1 MKKKTRRVYRVKNQA
16 QPLTNTARSK
26 EQKNVQFAAAYGAAP
41 NKLFKPTF
49 EHDVRDK
56 PGLHRLYVEWAV
68 RHLAIYEQA
77 IRAFDRE
84 SNLNMIDGL
93 CALIQERDKL
103 IKTNAAYAE
112 ADKLIKIF
120 KSVGPLPVQRD
131 IEYNEEID
139 KDQS

>member
-1 MKKKTRRVYRVKNQA
+1 MQKKARRSRTTSAKNQVSPIA
-16 QPLTNTARSK
+16 PTTQPSTNT
-26 EQKNVQFAAAYGAAP
+26 GA
-41 NKLFKPTF
+41 F

-77 IRAFDRE
+77 ILAFDRE

-93 CALIQERDKL
+93 CVLIQERDKL